1 MRPCWKVIRRVSL
14 FLPLACGVALWFEAT
29 RDIVGTAAEPA
40 AKPTPDFS
48 AELPRIPA
56 KSPAEALNTFQVL
69 PGFRIEQ
76 IAAEPLVHD
85 PVAVSFD
92 ENGRMYVVEMI
103 DYSEQANDFLG
114 SIRLLEDTDSDGKFE
129 KSTLFVDK
137 MSWPTAITCYDGGV
151 FIGAAPDI
159 WYCKDTDGDGKS
171 DIRKKV
177 FTGFARS
184 NVQGLINSFHWGY
197 DNRIRGA
204 TGTVGGQVVRAD
216 IEGAKP
222 VILNGRDFAFDP
234 KTLEMTAVT
243 GGAQHG
249 LSFDNFGRAFHCSNS
264 DHCQLTMYEDRYAA
278 RNPFVAAPPSRISI
292 AADGPQAEV
301 FRISPVEPWRIVRTR
316 LRVTGQVVGMVE
328 GGGRAA
334 GYFTGATGTTIYRGD
349 AFPPEY
355 VGQAF
360 VGDVGSNIIHRKTV
374 KPNGVGFIADRADPG
389 REFVAS
395 TDIWFRPAQYANAP
409 DGCLHICDV
418 YREVIEHP
426 ASLPPEI
433 KKHLDLTSG
442 RDRGRLYRVVPEGY
456 VQKPVPKLGSVTTAE
471 LVATL
476 ESKNGWHRDTAA
488 RLLFERQDPSA
499 VSALVA
505 LLAASKEETA
515 RWHALWVLEGMKAIT
530 PAHLAAALKDA
541 SPRVRELAIR
551 LAESRL
557 AETEDLVAACAAL
570 ANDGDIRVRYQLA
583 FTAGVLPDEKKVPLI
598 ASVARSD
605 ISDNYVRFAMLSSL
619 ATGGPELFDNLIG
632 DADYRARPDAREFLI
647 QLAGMAGQSAN
658 EAFASSVLKGAGGLA
673 EAESV
678 LAGGLIRSL
687 FDGLSRAGSPLRGK
701 LLADGG
707 EGVAI
712 LKRMLAAARTNATRM
727 DLTPAQRTEAIRTLA
742 LGSYADSADLYPGL
756 LTHQQPQEVQLA
768 TLTTL
773 SRFSDDAI
781 AELLIKVWPTL
792 GPRVRGAAT
801 DLVFA
806 RPVWL
811 KQLLAAME
819 AGSIPLTDVEPTRI
833 RLLDKH
839 PDESVRT
846 ASAPLAAKL
855 KVGRRQDVLAAYKS
869 VSTLTG
875 DPAKGKPIFQKIC
888 ATCHKVEGFG
898 HELGP
903 NLATFKARGAEAL
916 LLNILDPN
924 SEVNPQYLNYVCE
937 LDDGRVLSGMI
948 ASETATSVVLR
959 RAENATDTILRGSIH
974 ELRSTGQSLMPEGM
988 EKDIPPQAMAD
999 LIAYL
1004 LSAP

>member
-1 MRPCWKVIRRVSL
+1 MVTG
-14 FLPLACGVALWFEAT
+14 LP
-29 RDIVGTAAEPA
+29 VGAAEPA
-40 AKPTPDFS
+40 AKPQPDFS

-56 KSPAEALNTFQVL
+56 KSPAEALDTFRVL
-69 PGFRIEQ
+69 PGFKIEQ
-76 IAAEPLVHD
+76 VAAEPLVHD

-92 ENGRMYVVEMI
+92 ENGRLYVVEMI

-114 SIRLLEDTDSDGKFE
+114 TIRILEDTDADGRFD
-129 KSTLFVDK
+129 KSTVFIEKL
-137 MSWPTAITCYDGGV
+137 SWPTAITCYDGGV

-171 DIRKKV
+171 DVKKKV
-177 FTGFARS
+177 FTGFQRS
-184 NVQGLINSFHWGY
+184 NVQGLINSFHWGF

-216 IEGAKP
+216 VEGAKP
-222 VILNGRDFAFDP
+222 VNLNGRDFSFDP

-249 LSFDNFGRAFHCSNS
+249 LSFDNFGRVFHCSNS

-278 RNPFVAAPPSRISI
+278 RNPFVAAPPSRVSI

-316 LRVTGQVVGMVE
+316 LRVSGQVVGVVE

-349 AFPPEY
+349 AYPPEY

-360 VGDVGSNIIHRKTV
+360 VGDVGSNIVHRKTV

-442 RDRGRLYRVVPEGY
+442 RDRGRLYRVVPDGY
-456 VQKPVPKLGSVTTAE
+456 VQKPLPKLGSATTAE

-488 RLLFERQDPSA
+488 RLLYQRQDQAA

-505 LLAASKEETA
+505 LLAGSKEETA
-515 RWHALWVLEGMKAIT
+515 RWHALWVLDGLKAIA
-530 PAHLAAALKDA
+530 PAILVPALADA
-541 SPRVRELAIR
+541 SPRVRELAVR
-551 LAESRL
+551 LAEPRL
-557 AETEDLVAACAAL
+557 ADSPELQAACAKL
-570 ANDGDIRVRYQLA
+570 AEDDDIRVRYQLA
-583 FTAGVLPDEKKVPLI
+583 FTAGVLPDEAKVPL
-598 ASVARSD
+598 VARIARRDSSD
-605 ISDNYVRFAMLSSL
+605 SYVRFAMLSSL
-619 ATGGPELFDNLIG
+619 STGGPALFDNLIA
-632 DADYRARPDAREFLI
+632 DAAYRMRSDAREFLV
-647 QLAGMAGQSAN
+647 QLAGMAGQSSQ
-658 EAFASSVLKGAGGLA
+658 EAFAAAVLKGAGGLGDG
-673 EAESV
+673 ETV

-701 LLADGG
+701 LLAEGG
-707 EGVAI
+707 EGVAV
-712 LKRMLAAARTNATRM
+712 LKRMLAAARSNATKA
-727 DLTPAQRTEAIRTLA
+727 DLTPAQRAEAIRTLA
-742 LGSYADSADLYPGL
+742 LGAYADGADLYPAL

-768 TLTTL
+768 TLGTL
-773 SRFSDDAI
+773 SRFNDDAI
-781 AELLIKVWPTL
+781 AELLVKVWPTL
-792 GPRVRGAAT
+792 SPRVRGAAA
-801 DLVFA
+801 DLIFA
-806 RPVWL
+806 RGAWL
-811 KQLLAAME
+811 KRFLTAVEQGTVPLA
-819 AGSIPLTDVEPTRI
+819 DVEPMRI
-833 RLLDKH
+833 RLLEKH
-839 PDESVRT
+839 PDESIRT
-846 ASAPLAAKL
+846 AAAPLAAKL
-855 KVGRRQDVLAAYKS
+855 KVGKRQDVLAAYKS
-869 VSTLTG
+869 VTTLSG
-875 DPAKGKPIFQKIC
+875 DAAKGKAVFQKIC

-959 RAENATDTILRGSIH
+959 RAENATDTILRGSIS

-988 EKDIPPQAMAD
+988 EKDIPPQTMAD

>member
-1 MRPCWKVIRRVSL
+1 MRPCWNVFRRAGLLIVLVIGGLHAEQGEV
-14 FLPLACGVALWFEAT
+14 
-29 RDIVGTAAEPA
+29 IAAEPA
-40 AKPTPDFS
+40 ARPAPDFS

-56 KSPAEALNTFQVL
+56 KSPAEALDTFQVL

-92 ENGRMYVVEMI
+92 ENGRLYVVEMI

-171 DIRKKV
+171 DIKKKV
-177 FTGFARS
+177 FTGFQRS
-184 NVQGLINSFHWGY
+184 NVQGLINSFHWGH

-216 IEGAKP
+216 VDGAKP
-222 VILNGRDFAFDP
+222 ISLNGRDFAFDP

-278 RNPFVAAPPSRISI
+278 RNPYVAAPPSRISI

-316 LRVTGQVVGMVE
+316 LRVSGQSVGIVE

-456 VQKPVPKLGSVTTAE
+456 VQKPVPRLGKATTAE

-488 RLLFERQDPSA
+488 RLLYERQDPSA
-499 VSALVA
+499 TPALVS
-505 LLAASKEETA
+505 LLTGSKAETA
-515 RWHALWVLEGMKAIT
+515 RWHALWVLEGLKAIS
-530 PAHLAAALKDA
+530 PAYLRQGLADV

-551 LAESRL
+551 LSESRL
-557 AETEDLVAACAAL
+557 NDTPELVAACAPL
-570 ANDGDIRVRYQLA
+570 ANDEDIRVRYQLA
-583 FTAGVLPDEKKVPLI
+583 FTAGVLPDDKKVPLL
-598 ASVARSD
+598 ASVARRDSSD
-605 ISDNYVRFAMLSSL
+605 SYVRFALLSSL
-619 ATGGPELFDNLIG
+619 ATGGPSLFDNLIA

-658 EAFASSVLKGAGGLA
+658 EAFAAAVLKGAGGLG

-678 LAGGLIRSL
+678 LAGGLLRSL

-707 EGVAI
+707 EGVAV
-712 LKRMLAAARTNATRM
+712 LQRMLAAARSNATKG
-727 DLTPAQRTEAIRTLA
+727 DLTPAQRAEAIRTLA
-742 LGSYADSADLYPGL
+742 LGSYADGSDLYPGL
-756 LTHQQPQEVQLA
+756 LTNQQPQEVQLA

-773 SRFSDDAI
+773 SRFGDDAI
-781 AELLIKVWPTL
+781 ADLLIKVWPTL

-811 KQLLAAME
+811 KKLLAAME
-819 AGSIPLTDVEPTRI
+819 GGAIPLTDVEPARI
-833 RLLDKH
+833 RLLEKH
-839 PDESVRT
+839 PDETVRI

-855 KVGRRQDVLAAYKS
+855 KVGKRQDVLAAYKS
-869 VSTLTG
+869 VTTLAG
-875 DPAKGKPIFQKIC
+875 DAAKGKPIFQKIC

-959 RAENATDTILRGSIH
+959 RAENATDTILRGTIA

-988 EKDIPPQAMAD
+988 EKDIPPQSMAD